1 MKFKRLIIISLCF
14 IIGLSGITCTP
25 PPSTSGTTIN
35 STQSNAKILV
45 FEDNI
50 YEDRIKT
57 VLLYP
62 SGSSAT
68 SVLNP
73 PVINRSSPASLILE
87 FDDLGKEY
95 CNYYAKL
102 YHCNSNWTRSS
113 YTDLQFVSDY
123 NETLIQDYSTSIN
136 TKVRYS
142 HYRYIIPRLKLTGN
156 YVLVVYRNGN
166 QQDLAIS
173 RRIIVYD
180 PIVSLTTDIQY
191 STNVADRNTTQQVN
205 FILNYGNFDL
215 VNPQDIKVVI
225 RQNQRW
231 DNAITLKQ
239 PLYIQYDKKQLDYS
253 FFDGQNRFPGA
264 NEFRYFDIR
273 NLRTKGM
280 NVAEYATSDSN
291 NTISLVEDKNRSSL
305 TYSELVDI
313 NGRFVIQRYESQDPG
328 VEADYAN
335 VLFSLKTAPDF
346 EGDIYIAG
354 QLTDWKIKP
363 KFKMDY
369 NNETGLYSKNLLLKQ
384 GFYNYQYV
392 LQNSKNAE
400 RNYFEGNYS
409 QTENYYDIIVYYRPA
424 NQFNDVIIGYESVN
438 YRGRN

>member
-1 MKFKRLIIISLCF
+1 MKRLIVNSTYFLIALAQ
-14 IIGLSGITCTP
+14 ITCVP
-25 PPSTSGTTIN
+25 PPTSTGTSQNTNQNNVKTLI
-35 STQSNAKILV
+35 

-62 SGSSAT
+62 AGSSAT

-73 PVINRSSPASLILE
+73 PIINRSTPVTLVLE
-87 FDDLGKEY
+87 FDDLGKQY

-102 YHCNSNWTRSS
+102 YHCNANWTRSS
-113 YTDLQFVSDY
+113 YSDLQFVSDY
-123 NETLIQDYSTSIN
+123 NETLIQDYTTSIN
-136 TKVRYS
+136 TKVRFS
-142 HYRYIIPRLKLTGN
+142 HYRYTLPRLKLTGN

-166 QQDLAIS
+166 QQDLALS

-180 PIVSLTTDIQY
+180 PVVSISPDIQY
-191 STNVADRNTTQQVN
+191 STTVADRNSKQQIN
-205 FILNYGNFDL
+205 FILNYGNLDL
-215 VNPQDIKVVI
+215 VNPQDIKVVV

-253 FFDGQNRFPGA
+253 FFDGQNRFPGD

-280 NVAEYATSDSN
+280 NVAEYATSDTN
-291 NTISLVEDKNRSSL
+291 NTILLVQDKNRSSI

-313 NGRFVIQRYESQDPG
+313 NGKFVIQRFESQDPG
-328 VEADYAN
+328 VEGDYAN
-335 VLFSLKTAPDF
+335 VLFSLNTPPDF

-363 KFKMDY
+363 KYKMEY
-369 NNETGLYSKNLLLKQ
+369 NIETGLYSKNLLLKQ
-384 GFYNYQYV
+384 GFYNYQYI
-392 LQNSKNAE
+392 LLNSKVAE
-400 RNYFEGNYS
+400 RNYFEGDFS

-424 NQFNDVIIGYESVN
+424 NQFNDIVIGYESVN